1 MNEPTIETITEEQ
14 EVIKQTAI
22 ITSKERK
29 QLKKYAKLV
38 SLHNHGKRNNA
49 VVIITPKG
57 EQTMSYKNAE
67 KKGLLIYEWSWK

>member
-22 ITSKERK
+22 ITSKKRK
-29 QLKKYAKLV
+29 QFKKYAKLV
-38 SLHNHGKRNNA
+38 FLHNHGKRNNA
-49 VVIITPKG
+49 VVVITPKG

>member
-22 ITSKERK
+22 ITSKKRK
-29 QLKKYAKLV
+29 QFKKYAKFV

-49 VVIITPKG
+49 VVVITPKG